1 MTATLTVLHEASM
14 GIELRRAPLEVV
26 LDGTTVGSIKRH
38 ETFETEIEPGH
49 HELQI
54 RAGRYFSPRE
64 SFDVADGDGVNFRCY
79 PAMLW
84 PRVLISFVVPSLGVS
99 LTRG

>member
-1 MTATLTVLHEASM
+1 MAQPSDRSNATRRLKR
-14 GIELRRAPLEVV
+14 EL
-26 LDGTTVGSIKRH
+26 D
-38 ETFETEIEPGH
+38 PGH

-54 RAGRYFSPRE
+54 RAGRYSSPRQ

-84 PRVLISFVVPSLGVS
+84 PRVLASFVVPGLGVS
-99 LTRG
+99 LKRE